1 MKTAEWLVE
10 YCKAQVGRFYWYGCF
25 GTKSSEKLLAEK
37 KAQYPSY
44 YKAKDYQQQMG
55 VKVHDCAGLIKGALW
70 SKTTDDPAPKYNSKE
85 DFGAT
90 GFYDKAKVKGSSKT
104 FPGTIG
110 VLVFKGTAT
119 KKTHV
124 GVYIGND
131 RVIEAKGHAYGVINS
146 KYTGGRWTYW
156 AECHL
161 IDYKAE
167 PTPEPTP
174 TPTPAPTTQKYKI
187 KTKTGVPLRLRA
199 APNVKSAVLALIPN
213 GKVITVTDTQDG
225 WAKTCYG
232 GHNGWCS
239 MTYLK
244 KV

>member
-1 MKTAEWLVE
+1 MKTAEWLVQ

-44 YKAKDYQQQMG
+44 YKANDYQKQMG

-119 KKTHV
+119 EKTHV

-146 KYTGGRWTYW
+146 KYTGGGWKYW

-167 PTPEPTP
+167 PTP
-174 TPTPAPTTQKYKI
+174 TPTPAPITQKYKVKV
-187 KTKTGVPLRLRA
+187 KTVLNVRRGPGVKYAVVDKLK
-199 APNVKSAVLALIPN
+199 NGTIVTVYEKSGNWGRIGN
-213 GKVITVTDTQDG
+213 NR
-225 WAKTCYG
+225 WSC
-232 GHNGWCS
+232 

-244 KV
+244 KI

>member
-1 MKTAEWLVE
+1 
-10 YCKAQVGRFYWYGCF
+10 
-25 GTKSSEKLLAEK
+25 
-37 KAQYPSY
+37 
-44 YKAKDYQQQMG
+44 MG

-70 SKTTDDPAPKYNSKE
+70 SKTTDDPAPRYNSKE

-146 KYTGGRWTYW
+146 KYTGGGWTYW
-156 AECHL
+156 AECSL

-174 TPTPAPTTQKYKI
+174 TPTPAPITQKYKVKV
-187 KTKTGVPLRLRA
+187 KTVLNVRRGPGVKYAVVDKLK
-199 APNVKSAVLALIPN
+199 NGTIVTVYEKSGNWGRI
-213 GKVITVTDTQDG
+213 GKDR
-225 WAKTCYG
+225 WSC
-232 GHNGWCS
+232 

-244 KV
+244 KI